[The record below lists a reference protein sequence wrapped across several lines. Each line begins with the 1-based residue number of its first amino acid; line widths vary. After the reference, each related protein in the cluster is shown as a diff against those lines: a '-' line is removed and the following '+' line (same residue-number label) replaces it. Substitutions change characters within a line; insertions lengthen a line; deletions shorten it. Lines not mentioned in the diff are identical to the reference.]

1 MEYPT
6 PAGYEAIEAHIR
18 RAHIQRSVA
27 LAQIFAAAADSLGRG
42 VRRLARDV
50 AASFNRTRPALTV
63 EADALLGRNFRR
75 Y

>member
-1 MEYPT
+1 
-6 PAGYEAIEAHIR
+6 
-18 RAHIQRSVA
+18 
-27 LAQIFAAAADSLGRG
+27 

-50 AASFNRTRPALTV
+50 AASFSRTRPALTV